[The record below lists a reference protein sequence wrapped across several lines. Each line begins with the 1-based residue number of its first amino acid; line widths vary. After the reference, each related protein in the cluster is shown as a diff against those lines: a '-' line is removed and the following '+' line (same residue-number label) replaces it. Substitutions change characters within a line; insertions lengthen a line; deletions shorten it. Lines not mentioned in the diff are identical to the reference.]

1 MADERIADLER
12 ESRDTVTKVAV
23 LDTKFGQITEGLMTI
38 KDEIKAQ
45 TQILSNFVAFQEKHH
60 NLANLV
66 SALDEELHDKTLP
79 RVSELEKF
87 KTAVKQT
94 VAVFL
99 LLAGIFGFFGKQH
112 LAHVE
117 DLAVRL
123 NDVQT
128 ELAVLKQ
135 KDQQTSSEP
144 K

>member
-1 MADERIADLER
+1 MADERIADLEK
-12 ESRDTVTKVAV
+12 ESRDTITKVAV

-66 SALDEELHDKTLP
+66 EALETVLHEKTLP

-87 KTAVKQT
+87 KSAVKQT

-99 LLAGIFGFFGKQH
+99 LCSGIIGFFGKQH
-112 LAHVE
+112 LNHIDGITARVN
-117 DLAVRL
+117 DLE
-123 NDVQT
+123 T
-128 ELAVLKQ
+128 ELAIVKQ
-135 KDQQTSSEP
+135 KEAQESSEP